1 MGTGDAP
8 GASGEGEVTRL
19 LAAYRAGDRNAVNQ
33 LFSVIYN
40 ELHEAAHR
48 QLARGRPGDTLG
60 TTALVNEC
68 YLKLV
73 DSAQRSFEDRRHFLA
88 VAAKAMRQ
96 IVVDYA
102 RRNAALKRGGGLAAA
117 SLDPAQ
123 LADPGRSEEIVALD
137 EAVTRLAAIDDR
149 LARLVECRFFGGL
162 SVEETAEV
170 LEISPRTVKRDWRKA
185 RALLFDSLRDQGL
198 A

>member
-1 MGTGDAP
+1 MGAEEAP

-19 LAAYRAGDRNAVNQ
+19 LAAHRAGDRDAVNR
-33 LFSVIYN
+33 LFSVIYT
-40 ELHEAAHR
+40 ELHDTAHR
-48 QLARGRPGDTLG
+48 QLARGRPGETLG

-73 DSAQRSFEDRRHFLA
+73 ASAQRSFEDRRHFLA

-102 RRNAALKRGGGLAAA
+102 RRSTALKRGGGVAAA
-117 SLDPAQ
+117 SLDPSQ

-137 EAVTRLAAIDDR
+137 EAVSGLAAIDER

-185 RALLFDSLRDQGL
+185 RALLFENMRDQGL

>member
-1 MGTGDAP
+1 MGAGEAP
-8 GASGEGEVTRL
+8 DTSGQGEVTRL
-19 LAAYRAGDRNAVNQ
+19 LAAHRAGDQNAVNR
-33 LFSVIYN
+33 LFSVIYT

-48 QLARGRPGDTLG
+48 QLARGRPGETLG

-73 DSAQRSFEDRRHFLA
+73 ASAQRSFEDRRHFLA

-102 RRNAALKRGGGLAAA
+102 RRSAALKRGGGIAAA
-117 SLDPAQ
+117 SLDPSD

-137 EAVTRLAAIDDR
+137 EAVSRLAAIDER

-185 RALLFDSLRDQGL
+185 RALLFENMRDQGL

>member
-1 MGTGDAP
+1 MGAEESP

-19 LAAYRAGDRNAVNQ
+19 LAAHRAGDRDAVNR
-33 LFSVIYN
+33 LFSVIYT
-40 ELHEAAHR
+40 ELHDAAHR
-48 QLARGRPGDTLG
+48 QLGRGRPGDTLG

-73 DSAQRSFEDRRHFLA
+73 ASAQRSFEDRRHFLA

-102 RRNAALKRGGGLAAA
+102 RRSTALKRGGGVAAA
-117 SLDPAQ
+117 SLDPGQVAQ
-123 LADPGRSEEIVALD
+123 PDRGEEIVALD
-137 EAVTRLAAIDDR
+137 EAVNRLAEIDER

-185 RALLFDSLRDQGL
+185 RALLFDAMRDQGPG
-198 A
+198 